1 MDRNV
6 TFSSARVKSERTN
19 GALFELG
26 HPFVG
31 STGRSSDLEHLVPIP
46 FWFCPFLGLPKSC
59 VAISILSFNKY

>member
-46 FWFCPFLGLPKSC
+46 FWFPFPWT
-59 VAISILSFNKY
+59 AQILRRNIYPVFQ